1 MASVNSPIRKL
12 IKPILFKLLGKK
24 GYKKIQ
30 CKAKLR
36 DIEMRLVEEKEMEL
50 LPQFINEGDD
60 VIDLGANYAY
70 YVERC
75 SKLVKEK
82 GRIFAFEPI
91 PFTHDVCKM
100 IINKLQLNNV
110 ILYPF
115 AAGVQN
121 ETLEFRVPQLDFG
134 AISAGQSH
142 LSKRNNE
149 LEGKE
154 NYYTFNKAE
163 LIECECKNLDDF
175 ILNDLKKLSFIKIDI
190 EGAEYYALQGLKGI
204 ILKFKPIIL
213 VEIQPFFLKGMN
225 VLETNLIDLIKTE
238 LDYSLYFYDNTIKK
252 LKPVTTN
259 LWDDNYLLL
268 PNKKLNKYKDII
280 SH

>member
-1 MASVNSPIRKL
+1 MASVNSPIRKFV
-12 IKPILFKLLGKK
+12 KPILFKLLGKK

-36 DIEMRLVEEKEMEL
+36 DIEMRLVEEKEMVL
-50 LPQFINEGDD
+50 LANFIEEGDD

-75 SKLVKEK
+75 SKLVKNK
-82 GRIFAFEPI
+82 GKVFAFEPI

-100 IINKLQLNNV
+100 IIDKLHLNNV
-110 ILYPF
+110 VLYPY
-115 AAGVQN
+115 AAGAKN
-121 ETLEFRVPQLDFG
+121 ETLEFRVPQMDFG

-142 LSKRNNE
+142 MAKRNNE

-163 LIECECKNLDDF
+163 LIKCECKNLDDF
-175 ILNDLKKLSFIKIDI
+175 LFDKLNNLSFIKIDI
-190 EGAEYYALQGLKGI
+190 EGAEYYALQGLTEI
-204 ILKFKPIIL
+204 ILKFKPVIL
-213 VEIQPFFLKGMN
+213 VEIQPFFLKGMGII
-225 VLETNLIDLIKTE
+225 EADLVDFIKTK
-238 LDYSLYFYDNTIKK
+238 LDYSLYFYDNSLKK

-259 LWDDNYLLL
+259 LWDDNYLLISNS
-268 PNKKLNKYKDII
+268 NKDKFKELI
-280 SH
+280 SF